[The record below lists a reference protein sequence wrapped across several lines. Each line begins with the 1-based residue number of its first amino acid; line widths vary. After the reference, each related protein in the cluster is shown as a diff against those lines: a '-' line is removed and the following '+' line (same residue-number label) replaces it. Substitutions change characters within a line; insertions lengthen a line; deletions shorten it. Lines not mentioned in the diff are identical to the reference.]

1 MTSNQSLEGITV
13 IDCSQ
18 ILAGP
23 FCSMLLAD
31 HGARVIKVEKP
42 NGGDDVRTWGPPFI
56 GSDSSAFVQLNRNK
70 ESISLDIKEEQGK
83 KILRELIKNADVL
96 IENSRVGTMG
106 KLGFGYQDSKK
117 INSKIIYC
125 SITGFGTDGPYAKRG
140 GFDLIAQGMSGL
152 MSITGHPET
161 PPVKVGV
168 PIADLNTGMFAMQG
182 ILSAYIHR
190 LKKNE
195 GQYLEVSLLESA
207 LAYTMYESSIYFTT
221 GKISTPDGSAHRLTA
236 PYQAFKTKDGYIN
249 IGAANQSNW
258 ERLTKVLGME
268 KLNDDPDFSDSK
280 NRQLNKVKLE
290 KILEEVFITKSSKEW
305 ISILIENSIPSGPIY
320 NMEEVWNDEQVRHR
334 NMDVKLDHP
343 KQKNSRNIGVA
354 VKLSKTPGEIKTPA
368 PLYGEHSKKIL
379 KELGYSTDEIRNLI
393 DSNICGMQ

>member
-42 NGGDDVRTWGPPFI
+42 NGGDDVRGWGPPFI
-56 GSDSSAFVQLNRNK
+56 GDDSSAFVQLNRNK
-70 ESISLDIKEEQGK
+70 ESISLDIKEKSGK
-83 KILRELIKNADVL
+83 EILKKLIKTADVL
-96 IENSRVGTMG
+96 IENSRVGTMD
-106 KLGFGYQDSKK
+106 KLGFGYNDVKK

-125 SITGFGTDGPYAKRG
+125 SITGFGSEGPYSKRG

-152 MSITGHPET
+152 MSITGHPDS
-161 PPVKVGV
+161 PPAKVGV

-195 GQYLEVSLLESA
+195 GQYMEVSLLESA

-258 ERLTKVLGME
+258 ERLLNVLGLE
-268 KLNDDPDFSDSK
+268 NLNKDPEFSDSK
-280 NRQLNKVKLE
+280 SRQVNRKKLE
-290 KILEEVFITKSSKEW
+290 KILEKIFITKSSKEW
-305 ISILIENSIPSGPIY
+305 IKMLIESSIPSGPIY
-320 NMEEVWNDEQVRHR
+320 NMKEVWEDEQVKYRK
-334 NMDVKLDHP
+334 MDVKLDHP

-354 VKLSKTPGEIKTPA
+354 VKLSKTPGKIKTPA
-368 PLYGEHSKKIL
+368 PLYGEHSVKIL
-379 KELGYSTDEIRNLI
+379 KELGYSEDEIKNLI
-393 DSNICGMQ
+393 NSNISGMG